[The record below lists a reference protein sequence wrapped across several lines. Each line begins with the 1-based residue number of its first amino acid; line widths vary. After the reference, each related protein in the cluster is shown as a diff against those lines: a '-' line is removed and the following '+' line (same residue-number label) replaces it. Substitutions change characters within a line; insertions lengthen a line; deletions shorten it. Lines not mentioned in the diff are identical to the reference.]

1 MYFILSTKYHMYI
14 LSKSPLSFSH
24 ISTKKSSHF
33 YVFFHIHAAWFYA
46 ENSHFYLFGIL
57 LEFYL
62 LYNLARCLIN
72 GVFIYKSSDIGKRIN
87 AAVSADDRT
96 GIQNAVTADLGKI
109 SDNRTKLA
117 QLGIHLPSAKFTS
130 TLLLSFLT
138 LDVIAPAPRW
148 ERKPKILS
156 PT

>member
-33 YVFFHIHAAWFYA
+33 YVFFHIHTAWFSA
-46 ENSHFYLFGIL
+46 ENSHFFLFGIL

-72 GVFIYKSSDIGKRIN
+72 GVFIYKSSDIGKRVD

-109 SDNRTKLA
+109 SDDRTELA
-117 QLGIHLPSAKFTS
+117 QLGIHFAECKIHFYIALVVF
-130 TLLLSFLT
+130 
-138 LDVIAPAPRW
+138 DVRCNCTCSEMGTEP
-148 ERKPKILS
+148 
-156 PT
+156 

>member
-33 YVFFHIHAAWFYA
+33 YVFFHIHAAWFSA

-96 GIQNAVTADLGKI
+96 GIQNAVTAEKSPTIAPNLRSLVSI
-109 SDNRTKLA
+109 
-117 QLGIHLPSAKFTS
+117 LPSAKFTS